1 METGLTPGP
10 RFSYGEAMHKPV
22 PLFPLLLILTLLPG
36 LSSCSDRVE
45 TIHILTDRKELAS
58 AAEIYNTA
66 NEDVIV
72 TIHHVSGIDDK
83 TVENEN
89 PDLIIGSFL
98 SSPEITDLLRPSEM
112 TFPVYEALGGPRDG
126 KGRSI
131 LTPLSFELPL
141 IMGRRETMSTL
152 PDTMLIRPEELRN
165 AAEPFAMKNK
175 DGRLIRL
182 GFSPA
187 WNPRSF
193 TDLLALRAPGL
204 FSGGMEQIDGDL
216 LDQTVDEIRSWI
228 VESAGD
234 VDSDTAFNKRY
245 RYIPDEYLLMN
256 GRILF
261 ARTDFNYW
269 ATLPD
274 TITENLD
281 IRYLSGPRTIPVI
294 RVTSAG
300 IPRKS
305 TSPEASA
312 DFIQWLMTPENQS
325 LLMDRWERD
334 GISVFGFFGGL
345 SSIPDVNESILI
357 RHNPTMGSMIPEGHY
372 LQVPDSYPLR
382 WPRIRDEVVTPW
394 FQAAVA
400 GSAREQT
407 LTEAYRK
414 WDLSSLKESR

>member
-1 METGLTPGP
+1 LTPGP
-10 RFSYGEAMHKPV
+10 RFSYGDVMYNPV
-22 PLFPLLLILTLLPG
+22 ILLPLLLTLTLLPG

-83 TVENEN
+83 TVENEH

-98 SSPEITDLLRPSEM
+98 SSPEIADLLRPSEN
-112 TFPVYEALGGPRDG
+112 TFPVYEALMGPLDN

-141 IMGRRETMSTL
+141 IMGRRETMSAL
-152 PDTMLIRPEELRN
+152 PDTMLVRPEELRN
-165 AAEPFAMKNK
+165 AAAPFASENK
-175 DGRLIRL
+175 DGRLIHL

-193 TDLLALRAPGL
+193 TDVLALRAPGL
-204 FSGGMEQIDGDL
+204 FSGGMELIDENL
-216 LDQTVDEIRSWI
+216 IDQTVEELRYWI

-234 VDSDTAFNKRY
+234 VDSDTSFNKRY
-245 RYIPDEYLLMN
+245 RYIPDEYLLMD

-261 ARTDFNYW
+261 ARTDFSYW
-269 ATLPD
+269 AALPD
-274 TITENLD
+274 TITDNLD

-300 IPRKS
+300 IPRDS
-305 TSPEASA
+305 SSPEASA
-312 DFIQWLMTPENQS
+312 DFLQWLMTPENQS

-334 GISVFGFFGGL
+334 GIRVFGFLGGL
-345 SSIPDVNESILI
+345 SSIPVVNESII
-357 RHNPTMGSMIPEGHY
+357 VRYNPALESMIPEGHY

-382 WPRIRDEVVTPW
+382 WLRIRDEVITPW
-394 FQAAVA
+394 FQEAIA
-400 GSAREQT
+400 GSSPGQT
-407 LTEAYRK
+407 LIEAYRN